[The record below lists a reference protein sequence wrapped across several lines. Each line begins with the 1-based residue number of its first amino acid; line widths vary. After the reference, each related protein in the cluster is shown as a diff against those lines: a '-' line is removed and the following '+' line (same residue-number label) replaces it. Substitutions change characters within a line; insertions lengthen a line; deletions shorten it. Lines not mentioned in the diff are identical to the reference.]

1 MLGTSRAV
9 LATATAAATA
19 VTGVLL
25 GVVAPATADHGTAP
39 HRAAGPE
46 DRLPDLQMEP
56 LSDHRV
62 QIFEGRRVLRFT
74 AVIANRGEGALE
86 LVGSRTSTSTEEM
99 SVIQRISQRDGGHQS
114 VPTDAVMTYAVDDNH
129 SHWHFQHAAEYN
141 LKVPGEE
148 HPRVAHK
155 EGFCLIDD
163 VRLPGDSSGETPDT
177 AEYVGCE
184 EGLTETRSVRQGI
197 SVGWGD
203 PYSFDVWGQWID
215 LTGLPL
221 PGRYC
226 LEATAD
232 PRGLL
237 AETDTGNNTTTALVD
252 LTSND
257 VKVVDTEC

>member
-1 MLGTSRAV
+1 MLRTSHV
-9 LATATAAATA
+9 LLATATTVATVA
-19 VTGVLL
+19 TGVML
-25 GVVAPATADHGTAP
+25 GVVAPATADHGSAP
-39 HRAAGPE
+39 HRVAGPE

-62 QIFEGRRVLRFT
+62 QILEGRRVLRFT
-74 AVIANRGEGALE
+74 AVIANRGDGPLE
-86 LVGSRTSTSTEEM
+86 LVGSRTSTATEEM
-99 SVIQRISQRDGGHQS
+99 SVVQRISQRGGGHES

-129 SHWHFQHAAEYN
+129 SHWHLQHAAEYS
-141 LKVPGEE
+141 LRVPGEE

-163 VRLPGDSSGETPDT
+163 VRLPGESSGETAES
-177 AEYVGCE
+177 AEYTGCE
-184 EGLTETRSVRQGI
+184 EGMTETRSVTQGI

-203 PYSFDVWGQWID
+203 PYTFDVWGQWID

-237 AETDTGNNTTTALVD
+237 AETDTGNNTTTTLVD
-252 LTSND
+252 LTAND
-257 VKVVDTEC
+257 VKVVGTEC

>member
-9 LATATAAATA
+9 LATATTVATV

-25 GVVAPATADHGTAP
+25 GVLAPAIADHGTAS

-46 DRLPDLQMEP
+46 DQLPDLQMEP
-56 LSDHRV
+56 LSDYRV
-62 QIFEGRRVLRFT
+62 QILEGRRVLRFT

-86 LVGSRTSTSTEEM
+86 LVGSRTSISTEQL
-99 SVIQRISQRDGGHQS
+99 SVVQRISQRDGGHES
-114 VPTDAVMTYAVDDNH
+114 VPTDAVMDYSIEDKH
-129 SHWHFQHAAEYN
+129 SHWHLQHAAEYG
-141 LKVPGEE
+141 LRVPGEE
-148 HPRVAHK
+148 HPRIAHK

-163 VRLPGDSSGETPDT
+163 MRLPGDSSGETADPAVYD
-177 AEYVGCE
+177 GCE
-184 EGLTETRSVRQGI
+184 EGLTETRTVTQGI

-215 LTGLPL
+215 LSGLPL

-237 AETDTGNNTTTALVD
+237 AETDTGNNTTTTLVD

-257 VKVVDTEC
+257 VKVVDTKC

>member
-1 MLGTSRAV
+1 M
-9 LATATAAATA
+9 LATAATAATA
-19 VTGVLL
+19 ATVATGVLL
-25 GVVAPATADHGTAP
+25 GATATATADHGAAP
-39 HRAAGPE
+39 HRVAGPE

-62 QIFEGRRVLRFT
+62 QILEGRRVLRFT
-74 AVIANRGEGALE
+74 AVIANRGDGALE
-86 LVGSRTSTSTEEM
+86 LVGSRTSTSTPRM
-99 SVIQRISQRDGGHQS
+99 SVVQRIDQRGGGRES

-129 SHWHFQHAAEYN
+129 SHWHLQHAAEYR
-141 LKVPGEE
+141 LRVPGEE

-163 VRLPGDSSGETPDT
+163 ERLPGASSGEA
-177 AEYVGCE
+177 AEPAVYDGCE
-184 EGLTETRSVRQGI
+184 EGLTETRSVTQGI

-215 LTGLPL
+215 LTGLSL

-237 AETDTGNNTTTALVD
+237 AETDTGNNTTSALVD
-252 LTSND
+252 LTSNG
-257 VKVVDTEC
+257 VKVVDTRC